1 MGQAGR
7 GWWDR
12 HALTSSPLCNHPVSC
27 EALEQAKEK
36 IAQLTEEKG
45 TQEGGQHVI
54 TRTQSATSTALTNGL
69 PQPSQFD
76 SERQGYLAQIQ
87 TLQEQCRK
95 LEATVAAERQK
106 GRGRGV
112 GGLGRKEGE
121 KGASSPDFNALF
133 GRWVAHLV
141 LGTRALC

>member
-1 MGQAGR
+1 M
-7 GWWDR
+7 
-12 HALTSSPLCNHPVSC
+12 SC

-45 TQEGGQHVI
+45 TQEGGQPVT